1 MWSEGAKLS
10 GQTFTSTDFI
20 RRKENRMTKSFDIPK
35 ELVWEA
41 YLKVKANKGAAG
53 VDNQSLSDFDEGL
66 KGNLF
71 KLWNRMCSGSYF
83 PSPTRAVAIPK
94 KSGGERI
101 LGIPTVSD
109 RIAQMVVKLKFEP
122 KVDPI
127 FSNDSYGYRP
137 NRSALD
143 AIEVTRRRCW
153 KQNWVVEYDIK
164 GLFDNIPHDLL
175 MKAVEKHTQC
185 RWVILYIK
193 RWLKAPIQGIN
204 NQQQARTCGTPQ
216 GGVISPLLANL
227 FLHYAIDSWLNRTY
241 PKLLSC
247 RYADDGL
254 MHCRTEREAKQV
266 LEDLGQRL
274 IACGLELHPS
284 KTKIVYCKDG
294 LRRGRYKNTAFTF
307 LGYTFKPRTVCNAKT
322 KHRFVSFTPAVSKE
336 AQKAMRQRVR
346 KARWRWRTEIEILE
360 VAKKFNPILKGWIN
374 YYGKFCKSELKSV
387 WRHFNRMLVKW
398 VMRKYKRFKR
408 HKTRAGCYLEQ
419 VYNNKPKLFAH
430 WACGV
435 KGAFA

>member
-1 MWSEGAKLS
+1 VWIEGAKLS

-127 FSNDSYGYRP
+127 FNNDSYGYRP

-204 NQQQARTCGTPQ
+204 NQQLART
-216 GGVISPLLANL
+216 
-227 FLHYAIDSWLNRTY
+227 W
-241 PKLLSC
+241 
-247 RYADDGL
+247 
-254 MHCRTEREAKQV
+254 
-266 LEDLGQRL
+266 
-274 IACGLELHPS
+274 
-284 KTKIVYCKDG
+284 
-294 LRRGRYKNTAFTF
+294 
-307 LGYTFKPRTVCNAKT
+307 
-322 KHRFVSFTPAVSKE
+322 
-336 AQKAMRQRVR
+336 
-346 KARWRWRTEIEILE
+346 
-360 VAKKFNPILKGWIN
+360 
-374 YYGKFCKSELKSV
+374 
-387 WRHFNRMLVKW
+387 
-398 VMRKYKRFKR
+398 
-408 HKTRAGCYLEQ
+408 
-419 VYNNKPKLFAH
+419 
-430 WACGV
+430 
-435 KGAFA
+435 

>member
-1 MWSEGAKLS
+1 
-10 GQTFTSTDFI
+10 
-20 RRKENRMTKSFDIPK
+20 MTKSFDIPK

-53 VDNQSLSDFDEGL
+53 VDGQSLSDFDERL
-66 KGNLF
+66 KDNLY
-71 KLWNRMCSGSYF
+71 KLWNRLSSGSYF
-83 PSPTRAVAIPK
+83 PSATRTVAIPK
-94 KSGGERI
+94 KSGGERM

-109 RIAQMVVKLKFEP
+109 RIAQMVVKLKLEP
-122 KVDPI
+122 VVDPI
-127 FSNDSYGYRP
+127 FSDDSYGYRP

-143 AIEVTRRRCW
+143 AIEVTRKRCW
-153 KQNWVVEYDIK
+153 QQDWVIEYDIK

-175 MKAVEKHTQC
+175 MKAVEKHTKC
-185 RWVILYIK
+185 PWVILYIK
-193 RWLKAPIQGIN
+193 RWLNAPIQGIN
-204 NQQQARTCGTPQ
+204 NQQEARTCGTPQ

-227 FLHYAIDSWLNRTY
+227 FLHYAIDTWLNRTY

-254 MHCRTEREAKQV
+254 VHCRTEREAKQV
-266 LEDLGQRL
+266 LDELGKRL

-294 LRRGRYKNTAFTF
+294 LRRKRYENTAFTF
-307 LGYTFKPRTVCNAKT
+307 LGYTFKPRMVCNAKT

-346 KARWRWRTEIEILE
+346 SFRWRWRTEIEMSDI
-360 VAKKFNPILKGWIN
+360 AKQCNPIIYGWIN
-374 YYGKFCKSELKSV
+374 YYGRFCRSELNSV
-387 WRHFNRMLVKW
+387 WRHFNRTLVKW
-398 VMRKYKRFKR
+398 VMRKYKRFKS
-408 HKTRAGCYLEQ
+408 HKTRASCYLQ
-419 VYNNKPKLFAH
+419 GFVLNKPKLFAH
-430 WACGV
+430 WASGV